1 MGNTCGISKVG
12 VNCVLQK
19 FTSLI
24 LNIDDLL
31 GKQIKYILKPS
42 KHHQL
47 CVIWYNFKSSKITIF
62 VRISIYRFHLL
73 YRGVSV
79 TPYQNL
85 LLMQQKH
92 IRGQIFGREWH

>member
-1 MGNTCGISKVG
+1 MGNTCGFSKVG
-12 VNCVLQK
+12 VNCVHITK
-19 FTSLI
+19 NYFF
-24 LNIDDLL
+24 NIDDLL

-62 VRISIYRFHLL
+62 VRIRIYRFHPL

-92 IRGQIFGREWH
+92 ICGQIFGREWH